1 MIDRGKLKAA
11 LAKESD
17 RFIEEH
23 PKSKEQY
30 RKSGKHLLGGV
41 PMAWMKRWPG
51 PFPLFARSASGAT
64 VIDVDGHSYI
74 DFALG
79 DTGAMTGHAPAY
91 LTDAII
97 DQSQRAITTMM
108 PSEDAIEVAKA
119 LSDRFELDKWQFA
132 LSATDANRFALR
144 LARFVTKRTKILVFD
159 WCYHGT
165 VDETLVTGDESGK
178 VIPRLGNTTSA
189 FDPAQTTKV
198 VQFNDLFALEEALC
212 MEDVAAVLT
221 EPALTNIG
229 IVLPEDGF
237 HEKLRELCTKYGTL
251 LIIDET
257 HTICV
262 GPGGY
267 GRQFGLKPDLL
278 TIGKPIGGGIPSA
291 AFGMTGE
298 VASQLEEMMNED
310 SIDVSGIGGTLTA
323 NAFSLRATRAT
334 LANSL
339 SKDHFEVSIPLAR
352 SWADGVKEIITRYE
366 LDWSVQNLGSRSE
379 YWFCPAPRNG
389 REAAL
394 AIDPEL
400 ERYFHLFALN
410 RSILLTPFHNMAL
423 FSPYH
428 TSTDVER
435 HTEVFRDN
443 VESIL

>member
-1 MIDRGKLKAA
+1 MIDRGKLKSA

-23 PKSKEQY
+23 PKSNEQY
-30 RKSGKHLLGGV
+30 RKSREHLLGGV

-51 PFPLFARSASGAT
+51 AFPIFARSATGAKIT
-64 VIDVDGHSYI
+64 DIDGRQYV

-79 DTGAMTGHAPAY
+79 DTGAMTGHAPVY
-91 LTDAII
+91 LAEAIVE
-97 DQSQRAITTMM
+97 QSKIAITTMM
-108 PSEDAIEVAKA
+108 PSEDSIEVAKA
-119 LSDRFELDKWQFA
+119 LTERFGLNKWQFA

-144 LARFVTKRTKILVFD
+144 LARFVTRRRQILVFD

-165 VDETLVTGDESGK
+165 VDETLVTLDDSGR
-178 VIPRLGNTTSA
+178 VIPRLGNSTSA

-198 VQFNDLFALEEALC
+198 VQFNDLPALEEALRT
-212 MEDVAAVLT
+212 EDVAAVLC

-229 IVLPEDGF
+229 IVLPDDGF
-237 HEKLRELCTKYGTL
+237 HGKLRELCTKYGTL

-267 GRQFGLKPDLL
+267 GRQYDLKPDML

-291 AFGMTGE
+291 AFGMTDG
-298 VASQLEEMMNED
+298 VAIQLEEMMNED
-310 SIDVSGIGGTLTA
+310 SIDVSGIGGTLGA
-323 NAFSLRATRAT
+323 NAFSLRATLAT
-334 LANSL
+334 LNNSL
-339 SKDHFEVSIPLAR
+339 SKEHFDVSIPLAKD
-352 SWADGVKEIITRYE
+352 WADGVRRVINSYN

-379 YWFCPAPRNG
+379 YWFCPAPKNG
-389 REAAL
+389 REAAQ
-394 AIDPEL
+394 AMDPEL
-400 ERYFHLFALN
+400 ERYFHLYALN

-423 FSPYH
+423 FSHYH
-428 TSTDVER
+428 SSADVET
-435 HTEVFRDN
+435 HTEVFKET

>member
-1 MIDRGKLKAA
+1 MIDRGKLKGA
-11 LAKESD
+11 LAKETA

-23 PKSKEQY
+23 PESKEQY
-30 RKSGKHLLGGV
+30 CKSKQHLLGGV

-51 PFPLFARSASGAT
+51 PFPIFARSASGAN
-64 VIDVDGHSYI
+64 VIDVDGRSYI

-91 LTDAII
+91 LADAII
-97 DQSQRAITTMM
+97 DQSQTAITTMM
-108 PSEDAIEVAKA
+108 PSPDAIEVAKA
-119 LSDRFELDKWQFA
+119 LSDRFALDKWQFA
-132 LSATDANRFALR
+132 LSATDANRFSLR

-165 VDETLVTGDESGK
+165 VDETLVTIDESGR
-178 VIPRLGNTTSA
+178 VVPRLGNTTSA

-198 VQFNDLFALEEALC
+198 VQFNDLVALEEALRT
-212 MEDVAAVLT
+212 EDVAAVLT

-237 HEKLRELCTKYGTL
+237 HEKLRGLCTKYGTL

-257 HTICV
+257 HAICV

-267 GRQFGLKPDLL
+267 SRQYGLKPDIL

-291 AFGMTGE
+291 AFGMTRE
-298 VASQLEEMMNED
+298 VATQLEAMMNED

-323 NAFSLRATRAT
+323 NAFSLKATRAT

-339 SKDHFEVSIPLAR
+339 SKEQYDVSIPLAI
-352 SWADGVKEIITRYE
+352 SWAECVRELITRYE

-379 YWFCPAPRNG
+379 YWFSPAPKNG
-389 REAAL
+389 KEAAR

-428 TSTDVER
+428 TEADVER
-435 HTEVFRDN
+435 HTEVFRDTIAS
-443 VESIL
+443 VL